1 MPLTEAEFL
10 AAFHRQ
16 KDRVY
21 RLALS
26 YTKSVPDAE
35 DISQTVFLKLLQQTA
50 MEPEA
55 ERAWLIQVTVNQC
68 RNLFR
73 SSWRKRIV
81 PLDEALSFAAPEDRE
96 LFQTVMALPSKDRV
110 VIHLHYY
117 EGYTAREIG
126 AQLGLSESAVQNRLM
141 RARKRLKSLL
151 KEEEH
156 GQSLSKHL

>member
-1 MPLTEAEFL
+1 MTEAEFL

-35 DISQTVFLKLLQQTA
+35 DVCQTVFLKLLQQPTR
-50 MEPEA
+50 PLEA
-55 ERAWLIQVTVNQC
+55 EMAWLIRVTVNQC
-68 RNLFR
+68 RDLLK
-73 SSWRKRIV
+73 SSWRRRTA
-81 PLDEALSFAAPEDRE
+81 PLEEAVYFSVPEDRE
-96 LFQTVMALPSKDRV
+96 LFQAVMALPPKDRV

-126 AQLGLSESAVQNRLM
+126 SQLGISESAVQNRLM

-156 GQSLSKHL
+156 GQTLSKRL

>member
-1 MPLTEAEFL
+1 MTEAEFL

-35 DISQTVFLKLLQQTA
+35 DVCQTVFLKLLQQPTRP
-50 MEPEA
+50 PEA
-55 ERAWLIQVTVNQC
+55 EKAWLIRVTANQC
-68 RNLFR
+68 RDLLK
-73 SSWRKRIV
+73 SSWRRRTA
-81 PLDEALSFAAPEDRE
+81 PLEEAVYFSVPEDQE
-96 LFQTVMALPSKDRV
+96 LFQAVMALPPKDRV

-126 AQLGLSESAVQNRLM
+126 SQLGISESAVQNRLM

-156 GQSLSKHL
+156 GQTLSKRL

>member
-1 MPLTEAEFL
+1 MTEAEFL
-10 AAFHRQ
+10 TAFHRQ

-35 DISQTVFLKLLQQTA
+35 DVCQTVFLKLLQQPA

-55 ERAWLIQVTVNQC
+55 EKAWLIRVTVNQC
-68 RNLFR
+68 RDLFK
-73 SSWRKRIV
+73 SSWRRRTA
-81 PLDEALSFAAPEDRE
+81 PLEEAIYFAVPEDRE
-96 LFQTVMALPSKDRV
+96 LFQAVMALPPKDRV

-126 AQLGLSESAVQNRLM
+126 SQLGISESAVQNRLM

-156 GQSLSKHL
+156 GQTLSERL

>member
-1 MPLTEAEFL
+1 MTEAEFL

-35 DISQTVFLKLLQQTA
+35 DVCQTVFLKLLQQPTRP
-50 MEPEA
+50 PEA
-55 ERAWLIQVTVNQC
+55 EKAWLIRVTVNQC
-68 RNLFR
+68 RDLLK
-73 SSWRKRIV
+73 SSWRRRTA
-81 PLDEALSFAAPEDRE
+81 PLEEAVYFSVPEDRE
-96 LFQTVMALPSKDRV
+96 LFQAVMALPPKDRV

-126 AQLGLSESAVQNRLM
+126 SQLGISESAVQNRLI
-141 RARKRLKSLL
+141 RALKRLKSLL

-156 GQSLSKHL
+156 GQTLSKRL

>member
-1 MPLTEAEFL
+1 MTEAEFL

-35 DISQTVFLKLLQQTA
+35 DVCQTVFLKLLQQPTRP
-50 MEPEA
+50 PEA
-55 ERAWLIQVTVNQC
+55 EKAWLIRVTANQC
-68 RNLFR
+68 RDLLK
-73 SSWRKRIV
+73 SSWRRRTT
-81 PLDEALSFAAPEDRE
+81 PLEEAVYFSVPEDQE
-96 LFQTVMALPSKDRV
+96 LFQAVMALPPKDRV

-126 AQLGLSESAVQNRLM
+126 SQLGISESAVQNRLM

-156 GQSLSKHL
+156 GQTLSKRL

>member
-1 MPLTEAEFL
+1 MTEAEFL
-10 AAFHRQ
+10 ARLSPAEG
-16 KDRVY
+16 RVY

-35 DISQTVFLKLLQQTA
+35 DVCQTVFLKLLQQPTRPPGGL
-50 MEPEA
+50 EK
-55 ERAWLIQVTVNQC
+55 AWLIRVTVNQC
-68 RNLFR
+68 RGPCSNPAGAGAPPL
-73 SSWRKRIV
+73 WKRQYTS
-81 PLDEALSFAAPEDRE
+81 PFQRTGE
-96 LFQTVMALPSKDRV
+96 LFQAVMALPPKDRV

-126 AQLGLSESAVQNRLM
+126 SQLGISESAVQNRLM

-156 GQSLSKHL
+156 GQTLSKRL

>member
-1 MPLTEAEFL
+1 M
-10 AAFHRQ
+10 
-16 KDRVY
+16 Y

-35 DISQTVFLKLLQQTA
+35 DVCQTVFLKLLQQPTRP
-50 MEPEA
+50 PEA
-55 ERAWLIQVTVNQC
+55 EKAWLIRVTVNQC
-68 RNLFR
+68 RDLLK
-73 SSWRKRIV
+73 SSWRRRTA
-81 PLDEALSFAAPEDRE
+81 PLEEAVYFSVPEDRE
-96 LFQTVMALPSKDRV
+96 LFQAVMALPPKDRV

-126 AQLGLSESAVQNRLM
+126 SQLGISESAVQNRLM

-156 GQSLSKHL
+156 GQTLSKRL

>member
-1 MPLTEAEFL
+1 MTEAEFL

-35 DISQTVFLKLLQQTA
+35 DVCQTVFLKLLQQPTRP
-50 MEPEA
+50 PEA
-55 ERAWLIQVTVNQC
+55 EKAWLIRVTVNQC
-68 RNLFR
+68 RDLLK
-73 SSWRKRIV
+73 SSWRRRTA
-81 PLDEALSFAAPEDRE
+81 PLEEAVYCSVPEDRE
-96 LFQTVMALPSKDRV
+96 LFQAVMALPPKVRV

-126 AQLGLSESAVQNRLM
+126 SQLGIS
-141 RARKRLKSLL
+141 
-151 KEEEH
+151 
-156 GQSLSKHL
+156 